1 MKFGKIFAMLAM
13 VAVVATACQ
22 NEPEGITP
30 DGSAREITVKGSL
43 ANFNRATDTA
53 FEEGDQVGLHII
65 TNEVYL
71 NNALYTYTGGAL
83 VGVKT
88 NYWYL
93 DNELQST
100 VIGYYPY
107 SSNAAYKNG
116 SYTFTVNADQSN
128 HEKYTLSD
136 LMVATTTAKPTAEA
150 IELPFKH
157 AMSKVVITIDNQL
170 ADEEIDNVWFS
181 EVYGSA
187 TLNLTD
193 GSIVATGEKGTIKT
207 APVTINEKA
216 AWAVILAP
224 QTEVTPKLIVT
235 TKSKKQYTYQLDGSV
250 NFSSGKVSTA
260 NIVLKE
266 DSIYTNFTPT
276 ISDWVADNE
285 LQFGQNPEEGGNTGD
300 NEGGNTGGGDI
311 ATSGIVYLHTGV
323 WNVDGA
329 WFSAHFWDSTTS
341 TDITM
346 TDADGD
352 GVFECGV
359 PEGMTNV
366 LFCRMNP
373 AFTGF
378 NWDVYEGETLI
389 EDHVWNQTEDLTIGV
404 EPNNHY
410 YVTDWEKGTWNNSSY
425 DPSTDLVGKDS
436 GLGVVGSF
444 AASNWAEDML
454 LYSTETTGVYVAKN
468 IEFKTYEAFKIRTV
482 GTWEGAVN
490 LGSGDVNYFKANK
503 YFSVFAGGGDIIVEA
518 AGTYDIYFD
527 QNNTRVYL
535 MSAGTPYTSATE
547 QTTNGAAPDVSTMKW
562 GLVGVHNS
570 WGTGDIPL
578 VWDGTCGLYVAKS
591 ATLAGAFKV
600 RADESWTTNFGS
612 GGAVGVNNASA
623 TTVYNNGNNCSVTAG
638 TYDVY
643 FWYDSNNIKANGK
656 LWVKS
661 VGSAAPSL

>member
-53 FEEGDQVGLHII
+53 FEEGDQIGLHII

-71 NNALYTYTGGAL
+71 NNALYTYTSGAL
-83 VGVKT
+83 AAVKT

-107 SSNAAYKNG
+107 SSNAAYKSG

-136 LMVATTTAKPTAEA
+136 LMVAITTAKPTAEA

-193 GSIVATGEKGTIKT
+193 GSIVATGDKGTIKT

-216 AWAVILAP
+216 AWVVVLAP

-285 LQFGQNPEEGGNTGD
+285 LQFGQNPDEGGNEGGE

-311 ATSGIVYLHTGV
+311 ATSGTIYLHPGI
-323 WNVDGA
+323 WNDAGA
-329 WFSAHFWDSTTS
+329 WFAAYFFGNGSDATVV
-341 TDITM
+341 M
-346 TDADGD
+346 TDNN

-373 AFTGF
+373 QWTEFSWNKWENDQMT
-378 NWDVYEGETLI
+378 EQ
-389 EDHVWNQTEDLTIGV
+389 HVWNQTEDLVIGV
-404 EPNNHY
+404 EPDNHFFI
-410 YVTDWEKGTWNNSSY
+410 TGWGTEKSPGVWNNSSY
-425 DPSTDLVGKDS
+425 DPSADLAGKES
-436 GLGVVGSF
+436 GLGVVGGF
-444 AASNWAEDML
+444 AASGWGTDIPLMTTA
-454 LYSTETTGVYVAKN
+454 TTGLLVAKN
-468 IEFKTYEAFKIRTV
+468 IAFNAGEAFKIRTV
-482 GTWEGAVN
+482 GVWDQLNIGAGAISVAE
-490 LGSGDVNYFKANK
+490 ANK
-503 YFSVFAGGGDIIVEA
+503 YFAVIGENAGDISVVA

-527 QNNTRVYL
+527 QNAMRVYL
-535 MSAGTPYTSATE
+535 MIAGTPYTEAVE
-547 QTTNGAAPDVSTMKW
+547 QTANGQEAEPEQPESTETTIYFSVGNAAAGSRYAAYFWNTSTNTNTWASMTDSDGDNIYEVNIPIGYGDNVIFCSMK
-562 GLVGVHNS
+562 
-570 WGTGDIPL
+570 GTGNNWNNKVNQTADLIIPT
-578 VWDGTCGLYVAKS
+578 DGRNLY
-591 ATLAGAFKV
+591 TLGS
-600 RADESWTTNFGS
+600 SWSSGS
-612 GGAVGVNNASA
+612 WS
-623 TTVYNNGNNCSVTAG
+623 T
-638 TYDVY
+638 
-643 FWYDSNNIKANGK
+643 K
-656 LWVKS
+656 
-661 VGSAAPSL
+661 